1 MKDSKLSTEL
11 QKLYSVKSKHSAY
24 QSLPAAIA
32 GMLGINLSINTWDT
46 RSENER
52 LRYIKKHLDLT
63 GKKVIDIGGNTGF
76 FTFESIDLGASAVRY
91 YEGNK
96 EHALFVETAAKEL
109 GLSDMVD
116 VQSKYF
122 LFEQDIISERFDVC
136 FCLNVVHHLGDDFG
150 DQEIDIQTAKDVM
163 IKSINSL
170 ASRCEI
176 LVFQMGFNWKGDIKL
191 PLFKDGTKIEMIE
204 FIKDGTKKFFNF
216 LHCGIATGTRN
227 EVEYQDLCNSNSI
240 RNDELGEFL
249 NRPIFIMSTKY
260 HSFVN
265 EVTVGQIE

>member
-1 MKDSKLSTEL
+1 MKDSKLSSEL
-11 QKLYSVKSKHSAY
+11 QKLYSAKSKHSAY

-32 GMLGINLSINTWDT
+32 GMLGINPSINIEGT
-46 RSENER
+46 RSEKER

-63 GKKVIDIGGNTGF
+63 GKKVLDIGGNTGF
-76 FTFESIDLGASAVRY
+76 FTFESIDLGASAVGY

-96 EHALFVETAAKEL
+96 EHALFVEAAAKEL
-109 GLSDMVD
+109 GLSDIVD

-122 LFEQDIISERFDVC
+122 LFEEDTISERFDIC
-136 FCLNVVHHLGDDFG
+136 FCLNVVHHLGDDYG

-170 ASRCEI
+170 ASQCEI
-176 LVFQMGFNWKGDIKL
+176 LVFQIGFNWKGDIKL
-191 PLFKDGTKIEMIE
+191 PLFKDGTKVEMIE
-204 FIKDGTKKFFNF
+204 FIKNGTKNFFDI

-227 EVEYQDLCNSNSI
+227 EVEYQNLCDSNSI

-249 NRPIFIMSTKY
+249 NRPIFILKSKDITE
-260 HSFVN
+260 
-265 EVTVGQIE
+265 EVTINHH